1 MWFVVVLLVAFT
13 PENAVVKPEHVEGSQ
28 TGSDVKNG
36 EDQFIVF
43 KRGNQYFILTE
54 ETGKRWNTSN
64 GQAGNQECNVR
75 DRQVLAQATHIL
87 HFITVNGVNHGTG
100 TQEEEGLEESVGRQ
114 VEHGRYVTQS
124 FVPIKTG
131 NTQGRNHVGN
141 LRDRREG
148 QHPFDVSLCTG
159 YNGSKQGRSGTDV
172 ANNG

>member
-1 MWFVVVLLVAFT
+1 MVVLFVALA
-13 PENAVVKPEHVEGSQ
+13 PENPEIQPEHVESGQTCSQ
-28 TGSDVKNG
+28 VEDAKN
-36 EDQFIVF
+36 QLIVF

-64 GQAGNQECNVR
+64 GQAGNQKSNVCNGE
-75 DRQVLAQATHIL
+75 VLTQSTHIL

-100 TQEEEGLEESVGRQ
+100 TQEEEGLEESVGGQ
-114 VEHGRYVTQS
+114 VEHGRHVTQS

-131 NTQGRNHVGN
+131 NAQGRNHVGN

-148 QHPFDVSLCTG
+148 QHAFDVSLCTS

-172 ANNG
+172 ANDG